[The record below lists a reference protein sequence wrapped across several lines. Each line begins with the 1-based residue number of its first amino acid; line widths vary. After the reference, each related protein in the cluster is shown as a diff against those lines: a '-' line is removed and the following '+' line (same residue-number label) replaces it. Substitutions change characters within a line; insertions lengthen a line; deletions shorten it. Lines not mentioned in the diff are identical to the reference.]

1 MQLVY
6 QDEYLSSNTEDYM
19 RGDGVLEIQL
29 ISNEFIILNLDGS
42 LFEKFTFNTNDYLTQ
57 NGINHII
64 GRKFIPEEDFL
75 SLIFDSNF
83 YNENDKFIM
92 IYVNENLKKIE
103 KSKYDVSFS
112 IWIDYIKLSYIKLKK
127 NNLLEVKSN
136 FGYELSEES
145 IKNIYIVKEVIED
158 ELILVSTSTG
168 CCRRFNDV
176 EGKVKWKKADKLL
189 IDICVID

>member
-168 CCRRFNDV
+168 CYRRFNDV